1 MGERITERWAALFV
15 SAPIRRQVKAYTMTL
30 KSPKAGKPSEDVL
43 RSARFIYQRLAR
55 SLQTLVERL
64 EGGLESD
71 DSAATQK
78 QLQGH
83 FKTLQQ
89 IVDIEVQLGKREKQ
103 GSGGEAALD
112 LDAARREICDR
123 LLKRTRADSAE

>member
-1 MGERITERWAALFV
+1 MGERTTEGWAALFV
-15 SAPIRRQVKAYTMTL
+15 FAPLRRQVKAFYMTL
-30 KSPKAGKPSEDVL
+30 KSPNTGKSGEDVL
-43 RSARFIYQRLAR
+43 RSARFVYQRLAR
-55 SLQTLVERL
+55 GLQVLVERL
-64 EGGLESD
+64 EGEHGVEDPL
-71 DSAATQK
+71 AIQK

-103 GSGGEAALD
+103 GGGDSALD

-123 LLKRTRADSAE
+123 LLKRAKAESAE

>member
-1 MGERITERWAALFV
+1 
-15 SAPIRRQVKAYTMTL
+15 MTL
-30 KSPKAGKPSEDVL
+30 KSPETGKAGEDVL

-55 SLQTLVERL
+55 SLQVLVERL
-64 EGGLESD
+64 EGGLEAE
-71 DSAATQK
+71 DSIATQK

-89 IVDIEVQLGKREKQ
+89 IVDIEVQLGKRERQ
-103 GSGGEAALD
+103 GGSGETVLD

-123 LLKRTRADSAE
+123 LLKRAKAKNAGKST